1 MPIKFRCQHCQ
12 QLLGISRS
20 RASAVVDCP
29 QCGRSLRVPD
39 LDGRTRKMPDP
50 RSSATGDA
58 ALMSAL
64 TELSELGDPNIPDK
78 ASTDVPHEPDRRI
91 VTVDV
96 DAAAYFEPI
105 ETVPAAQ
112 SYVSEVEELGDD
124 PVAIEESLEEL
135 AALGDEETGSR
146 VSPELLQEMR
156 QARNGGGSS
165 ATAFLL
171 ACVALA
177 AGAAGGWFAKDA
189 IDKSSST
196 TNQSQPG
203 LAGDNGGL
211 AQLNGRE
218 GVAQSDT
225 LAVLR
230 GTITWAESVSST
242 ESGDSDQ
249 SQDASMP
256 DGGAT
261 VFMLPSER
269 TGSLKLSARSLLL
282 EPDHPDRR
290 ATLAALQAIGGS
302 ITEADADGRF
312 RASVVKARPVTVIAI
327 SKHVE
332 RPADVSPPAE
342 TVQLLDSYFDSTSHV
357 VGRRNLKSLTIP
369 APSASTQ
376 PVDFHFTGAP

>member
-58 ALMSAL
+58 ALVSAL

-78 ASTDVPHEPDRRI
+78 ASADVQHEPDRRI

-96 DAAAYFEPI
+96 DPATHFEPI

-112 SYVSEVEELGDD
+112 SFVSEADELGDD

-135 AALGDEETGSR
+135 AALHDEEAESR
-146 VSPELLQEMR
+146 VSSDLLQEMR
-156 QARNGGGSS
+156 QARDGGGS
-165 ATAFLL
+165 AAKAFVLV
-171 ACVALA
+171 CVAFA
-177 AGAAGGWFAKDA
+177 AGAAGGWFAKGT
-189 IDKSSST
+189 IDETADT
-196 TNQSQPG
+196 TSQSQPG
-203 LAGDNGGL
+203 LAWDNGGM
-211 AQLNGRE
+211 AELNGRE
-218 GVAQSDT
+218 GVAESDK

-230 GTITWAESVSST
+230 GTITWAKSVSST
-242 ESGDSDQ
+242 GSGDSDQ
-249 SQDASMP
+249 SQAASMP

-269 TGSLKLSARSLLL
+269 TGSLKFNASSLLL
-282 EPDHPDRR
+282 DPDHPDRR
-290 ATLAALQAIGGS
+290 ATLAALHAIGGS
-302 ITEADADGRF
+302 ITEADADGSF
-312 RASVVKARPVTVIAI
+312 HASVMIARPVTVIAI

-332 RPADVSPPAE
+332 RPADVPPPVE

-376 PVDFHFTGAP
+376 PIDFHFTGPL